1 MLTKKQKKYTNRENE
16 KKLPIIGWREWM
28 SFPELKISRIKAKV
42 DTGARTSAMHAF
54 SLETFHSQNIEMIR
68 FAIHPLQYNDTT
80 VIQCEAPILDK
91 RWVTD
96 SGGHKEERYVIKTPI
111 KLGDEEWPIEIT
123 LTNRDIMTFRMLL
136 GRTALRNR
144 FVVSPRYSF
153 LINMKN

>member
-1 MLTKKQKKYTNRENE
+1 MLRKKLKKYPHRENE
-16 KKLPIIGWREWM
+16 KKLPIIGWREWT
-28 SFPELKISRIKAKV
+28 SLPELKIPRIKAKV

-54 SLETFHSQNIEMIR
+54 SLETFRIQDIDMIR
-68 FAIHPLQYNDTT
+68 FAIHPLQADETT

-96 SGGHKEERYVIKTPI
+96 SGGHREERYVIKTPI
-111 KLGDEEWPIEIT
+111 KLGNNEWPIEIT

-153 LINMKN
+153 LID